1 MELESLVWYLT
12 CVVYDWPF
20 VGCILVQVLFLV
32 LVHKRGKTL
41 GMLVM
46 VLSCLSIW
54 HLHMCKGGLGFLN
67 LGYFIFEE
75 FVFVFVENVFVGCHF
90 VGFVFA
96 GYGFDCS
103 VHGIGGSGSG

>member
-1 MELESLVWYLT
+1 MIGHLWDVSLFKYYFW
-12 CVVYDWPF
+12 
-20 VGCILVQVLFLV
+20 FLYT
-32 LVHKRGKTL
+32 KRGKTL

-67 LGYFIFEE
+67 LGYSIFEE
-75 FVFVFVENVFVGCHF
+75 FVFVLCHFVENVFLGCHF

-103 VHGIGGSGSG
+103 MHGIGGSGSGW